1 LHRYRLVIENDDHL
15 YNLDDCLEL
24 NQRINIPIVFD
35 SFHHELLSN
44 GESLRFALR
53 NAMSTWN
60 KNKDGLPIVDYS
72 SPHLEN
78 NKKGINGRRG
88 KHAERIDALSFKKF
102 SKETESLDFDI

>member
-1 LHRYRLVIENDDHL
+1 
-15 YNLDDCLEL
+15 
-24 NQRINIPIVFD
+24 
-35 SFHHELLSN
+35 
-44 GESLRFALR
+44 
-53 NAMSTWN
+53 MSTWN

-102 SKETESLDFDI
+102 SKETESLDFDIQIKDKEKSAMKGSQNSKFLILIYQLNYENMFK